1 MVNLLACAILI
12 VLVVTFLCVTKKA
25 ICESFTN
32 HTDIGHL
39 EFDDPNNHENTLEYI
54 ESESSSDDEEDIAEA
69 SNDDAKTQD
78 VEDDNIES
86 KESVVDDTIVI
97 KDTIRQNSKVPSSL
111 HFTYIDEQ
119 CGNIVKDEDVQPD
132 FPIEKVKS
140 KPITPMVNFNNRQSS
155 WDKSACKV
163 SGPSHL
169 TATQKFK
176 NEENFHSEMFDDSE
190 LKPKPEVDSPYG
202 FVYFPN
208 KYWKQWHRKPPV
220 CTPTDKC
227 KILPTYTQGTPV
239 DVLDYTQLG
248 SIMPKFEYQEEYE
261 NSCK

>member
-1 MVNLLACAILI
+1 
-12 VLVVTFLCVTKKA
+12 
-25 ICESFTN
+25 
-32 HTDIGHL
+32 
-39 EFDDPNNHENTLEYI
+39 
-54 ESESSSDDEEDIAEA
+54 
-69 SNDDAKTQD
+69 
-78 VEDDNIES
+78 
-86 KESVVDDTIVI
+86 
-97 KDTIRQNSKVPSSL
+97 
-111 HFTYIDEQ
+111 
-119 CGNIVKDEDVQPD
+119 
-132 FPIEKVKS
+132 
-140 KPITPMVNFNNRQSS
+140 MVNFNNRQSS

-208 KYWKQWHRKPPV
+208 KYWKQWHRRPPV